1 MIRRLTHSLLLAGS
15 LLFLLAAPSDAT
27 AQTPG
32 GGGGGGRGGRAN
44 RDPAQFLARRMEQY
58 RQQLGVTSDDEWKVI
73 QPRIEKVMQAQRE
86 TRLVGFRG
94 MRRGGNNPG
103 GQTGS
108 GPGATGRGNRGGRG
122 NTPPSLEVQ
131 ALQQA
136 LDSSASA
143 EEVKAR
149 LAKVRETVKQ
159 REASLVKAQ
168 ADLRAVLTTRQEAVA
183 VLAGLLR

>member
-1 MIRRLTHSLLLAGS
+1 MIRQLTHSLLLASS
-15 LLFLLAAPSDAT
+15 LGLLLAFSTNAT
-27 AQTPG
+27 AQAT
-32 GGGGGGRGGRAN
+32 GGGGGRGGRAN

-86 TRLVGFRG
+86 TRVAGFRG
-94 MRRGGNNPG
+94 MRRGGTTAGSQTTG
-103 GQTGS
+103 GAS
-108 GPGATGRGNRGGRG
+108 ATGRSNRGGRSS
-122 NTPPSLEVQ
+122 TPPSPEVQ

-136 LDSSASA
+136 LDSQASA
-143 EEVKAR
+143 EDVKAK
-149 LAKVRETVKQ
+149 LAKVREVVKQ

-168 ADLRAVLTTRQEAVA
+168 DDLRAVLTTRQEAVA